1 MVDHLGM
8 GNGGWKV
15 QPSPAQWRRRLA
27 LRRRRAIAFV
37 LSGGGP
43 LGALQVGTLRAL
55 FEQGIKP
62 DLVVG
67 TSVGALNGAFLAFDP
82 SPKGVEKLADLW
94 RGLGDSDL
102 FPLGRFK
109 PTWAR
114 MVARGDRV
122 FDNSGIR
129 KLIES
134 RVGDADFGDARIPLA
149 VVATD
154 LETGAEE
161 VFTAGDV
168 ARPLLASTAMP
179 GIFPPIEINGSR
191 YVDGGVSD
199 AVPIGPAV
207 SLGARTVY
215 VIDASSHGRQS
226 RPLIR
231 PMDYLLHGFSLARSQ
246 RFRIERPL
254 FEERIKLVVLPT
266 PPLEFF
272 VPMTSMRYTQ
282 QLIDMSYAHT
292 RRFLTGM
299 PAEEA
304 EASGTP

>member
-1 MVDHLGM
+1 M
-8 GNGGWKV
+8 GNGAGKA
-15 QPSPAQWRRRLA
+15 QPTRAQWRRRLA
-27 LRRRRAIAFV
+27 LRRRRAVAFV

-55 FEQGIKP
+55 FEQGVQP

-67 TSVGALNGAFLAFDP
+67 TSVGALNAAFVAFEPTRQGVDDLA
-82 SPKGVEKLADLW
+82 ELW

-122 FDNSGIR
+122 FDNSGIK

-134 RVGDADFGDARIPLA
+134 RLGDADFRDARIPLA

-161 VFTAGDV
+161 VFASGKV
-168 ARPLLASTAMP
+168 ATPLLASTAMP
-179 GIFPPIEINGSR
+179 GIFPPVEIDGR
-191 YVDGGVSD
+191 RFIDGGVSD
-199 AVPIGPAV
+199 AVPIAPAV

-226 RPLIR
+226 RPLAR
-231 PMDYLLHGFSLARSQ
+231 PMDYLLHGFTLARSQ
-246 RFRIERPL
+246 RFRVERRL
-254 FEERIKLVVLPT
+254 YEERVKLIVLPS

-272 VPMTSMRYTQ
+272 VPLTSMRYTQ
-282 QLIDMSYAHT
+282 KLIDLAYDHT
-292 RRFLTGM
+292 RRFLSGV
-299 PAEEA
+299 PAEETGSSPA
-304 EASGTP
+304 T